1 MPPETMLL
9 LLRTLA
15 ELDDKGRGVALT
27 RIAKRLD
34 LTVSTLM
41 REFTRLSDAR
51 LGGVAGPGWVR
62 LACEPGGRWL
72 AHLTEQGR
80 AQCQQQP

>member
-1 MPPETMLL
+1 MPPETTL

-15 ELDDKGRGVALT
+15 ELDEKGQGVALT
-27 RIAKRLD
+27 RIAKRLG
-34 LTVSTLM
+34 LTVSALM

-51 LGGVAGPGWVR
+51 LGGVAGPGWIR
-62 LACEPGGRWL
+62 LECEASGRWL

-80 AQCQQQP
+80 AQCQ